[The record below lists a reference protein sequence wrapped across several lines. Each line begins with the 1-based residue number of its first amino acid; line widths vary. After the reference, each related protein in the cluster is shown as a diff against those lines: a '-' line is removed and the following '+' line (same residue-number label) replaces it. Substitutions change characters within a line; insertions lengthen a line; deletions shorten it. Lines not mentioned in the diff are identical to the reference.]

1 MKNKIRGFT
10 LIELLVVI
18 AIVGILSSVVIA
30 ALNSARNKGA
40 NAAVKQ
46 NLAGIRSQAAIVYD
60 NDGNYTNICSD
71 PNIVNAINSALSAGN
86 DTGGNVANRCNA
98 TADSWAINIMLR
110 VPEGAIN
117 YWCVDSESKGKGE
130 ADELA
135 GATVCL

>member
-1 MKNKIRGFT
+1 MKNRGFT

-18 AIVGILSSVVIA
+18 AIIGILSSVVLA
-30 ALNSARNKGA
+30 SLNGARNKGG

-60 NDGNYTNICSD
+60 NYGNYLNLCSD
-71 PNIVNAINSALSAGN
+71 QNVINAINSALTAGG
-86 DTGGNVANRCNA
+86 DTTGSVANRCNA
-98 TADSWAINIMLR
+98 VAESWAINIRLK
-110 VPEGAIN
+110 VPEGTSN

-135 GATVCL
+135 GATICS